1 MVLDYVL
8 DCEVSQ
14 IKEKLLELITDQYDL
29 FIEWVASGG
38 VAVFISDFNNK
49 L

>member
-1 MVLDYVL
+1 MVLDNVL
-8 DCEVSQ
+8 DSEVSQ
-14 IKEKLLELITDQYDL
+14 IKEKLLELVADQYDL

-38 VAVFISDFNNK
+38 VAVFICDFNNK